1 MLGTGNTGTTGTGE
15 AGVTSQA
22 GVAEC
27 CSASAGF
34 AAAAKAERF
43 RRCVPLSVVTW

>member
-1 MLGTGNTGTTGTGE
+1 MLGTGNTGMTGTGE

-27 CSASAGF
+27 CSASVGF
-34 AAAAKAERF
+34 AMATKAGRF
-43 RRCVPLSVVTW
+43 RLSVSLSVVTR